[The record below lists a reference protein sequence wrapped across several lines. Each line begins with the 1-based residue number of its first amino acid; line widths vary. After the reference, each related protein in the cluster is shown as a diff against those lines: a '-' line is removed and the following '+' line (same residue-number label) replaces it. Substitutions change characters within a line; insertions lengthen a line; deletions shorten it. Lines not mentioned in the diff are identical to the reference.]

1 MVAHDHKKDE
11 LLSWVK
17 KHREILSQHQLI
29 ATGTTG
35 KLISDFLGVNVKR
48 VMSGPLG
55 GDQQLGSMIAEG
67 EIDIVIG
74 THALLNDNL
83 NFFFCSLTNGL

>member
-1 MVAHDHKKDE
+1 MSTRVLKATKTISLVAHDHKKDE

-35 KLISDFLGVNVKR
+35 K
-48 VMSGPLG
+48 
-55 GDQQLGSMIAEG
+55 
-67 EIDIVIG
+67 IDRK
-74 THALLNDNL
+74 
-83 NFFFCSLTNGL
+83 